1 VGQGMKAKS
10 LLLDEI
16 FDDKRKKEGY
26 LPSLIH
32 LPREWKNQ
40 PSIAIRIPKIFAERL
55 KDLARKW
62 DVQEDTEDLT
72 DSELVEKIKII
83 VAKIENQERG
93 YKANGA
99 SQLIKDLKSLKDS

>member
-1 VGQGMKAKS
+1 MKAKS

-16 FDDKRKKEGY
+16 FDDKREKTGH

-40 PSIAIRIPKIFAERL
+40 PSIAIRIPQVFAERL
-55 KDLARKW
+55 KSLARKW

-72 DSELVEKIKII
+72 DSELVEKIKVII
-83 VAKIENQERG
+83 AKIENQEKG
-93 YKANGA
+93 YRNNSA
-99 SQLIKDLKSLKDS
+99 SQLIKEVKSLKDYLN